1 LPETG
6 ISNLLPVNPEINLV
20 FTKHNDNSVA
30 VIWDRG
36 EKISFNRWYLA
47 WEIDLNKIYQQKI
60 PESATMRVYIDVFKN
75 ALDVC
80 NLALHPYA
88 GKALI
93 SPTLALVI
101 KYGNPVIDQTFNLE
115 LIHRIV

>member
-20 FTKHNDNSVA
+20 FTKHNDNPVTI
-30 VIWDRG
+30 IWDRG
-36 EKISFNRWYLA
+36 DKISFNRCYLA
-47 WEIDLNKIYQQKI
+47 WELKLNKIYQQKI
-60 PESATMRVYIDVFKN
+60 PESVTMRAYIDIFHN

-80 NLALHPYA
+80 NLALNPYA

-93 SPTLALVI
+93 SPTLDLVI
-101 KYGNPVIDQTFNLE
+101 NYGNP
-115 LIHRIV
+115 LITRALIWN